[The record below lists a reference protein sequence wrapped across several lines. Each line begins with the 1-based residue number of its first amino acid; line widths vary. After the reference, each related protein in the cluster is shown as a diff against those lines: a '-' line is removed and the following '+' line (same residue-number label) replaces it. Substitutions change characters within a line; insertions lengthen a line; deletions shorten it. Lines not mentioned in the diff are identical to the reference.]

1 MLHKQVWRS
10 WCGEQELRL
19 LTLVEREQTEL
30 TRAGYHVVFF
40 LSPVGTPST
49 HTTLPNRSSFCR
61 WSLSSSSLEDE
72 DSSSS

>member
-1 MLHKQVWRS
+1 MFAD
-10 WCGEQELRL
+10 EQR
-19 LTLVEREQTEL
+19 ERRDGAGYEL

-40 LSPVGTPST
+40 LSPGGTPST
-49 HTTLPNRSSFCR
+49 YTTLPNRSSFCR